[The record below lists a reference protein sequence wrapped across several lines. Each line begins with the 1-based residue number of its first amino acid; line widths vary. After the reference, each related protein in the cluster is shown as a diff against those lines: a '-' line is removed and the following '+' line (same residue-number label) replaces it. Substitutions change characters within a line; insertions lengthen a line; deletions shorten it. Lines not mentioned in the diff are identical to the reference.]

1 MYERFYGF
9 SRKPFRLSPDPAF
22 FYKGHSHGRAYA
34 YLRYGLHMGEGFVVI
49 TGAVGTGK
57 TTIARAL
64 IASLNQERTQAIQ
77 IVSTFLAPDELL
89 RMIAGEFGLQTKGQG
104 KAELLQALGE
114 HFLQRTRQGQQ
125 VLVIIDEAQNLSA
138 ESLEELRMLAN
149 LQHEG
154 RALLQVF
161 LLGQEEFHATL
172 RAPDMEHLRQRIIA
186 SYHLTPFDEAETRQ
200 YIEHRLRLAGWQQ
213 DPAIDDAAYAL
224 IHAYTGGIPRK
235 INVFCDRLFLH
246 ACLEEKHLIDEEE
259 VQTVIREKEQEFD
272 FGAMEQGAD
281 AQAAGAR
288 ENGEGMGNIRS
299 LEGHGSR
306 LSQIERRLL
315 ELEQRY
321 ERDRR
326 RLRLV
331 LEALLTEEELDLE
344 RLLADLRSR
353 SAS

>member
-64 IASLNQERTQAIQ
+64 LSSLNPDRTLAIQ

-89 RMIAGEFGLQTKGQG
+89 RMIAREYGIQTQGLS
-104 KAELLQALGE
+104 KADLLHALGE
-114 HFLQRTRQGQQ
+114 HFLRAVRQGRQ
-125 VLVIIDEAQNLSA
+125 VLVIIDEAQNLSP

-154 RALLQVF
+154 KALLQVF
-161 LLGQEEFHATL
+161 LLGQEEFHETL
-172 RAPDMEHLRQRIIA
+172 KSPGMEHLRQRIIA
-186 SYHLTPFDEAETRQ
+186 SYHLVPFDEAETRA
-200 YIEHRLRLAGWQQ
+200 YIEHRLQLAGWQG
-213 DPAIDDAAYAL
+213 DPAITDAAYAR
-224 IHAYTGGIPRK
+224 IHAYTEGVPRK

-246 ACLEEKHLIDEEE
+246 ACLEEKHEIGEEE
-259 VQTVIREKEQEFD
+259 VEIIIREKEQEFD
-272 FGAMEQGAD
+272 FRALDGGSEPEGEE
-281 AQAAGAR
+281 AR
-288 ENGEGMGNIRS
+288 ETDGKVRPLDAS
-299 LEGHGSR
+299 GSR
-306 LSQIERRLL
+306 LARIEQRLL
-315 ELEQRY
+315 ALEQRQ

-326 RLRLV
+326 RLHLI
-331 LEALLTEEELDLE
+331 LEALLADDDVDLE
-344 RLLADLRSR
+344 RLLAQLRSR
-353 SAS
+353 SVS